1 MSSSSSH
8 HPFGHLNHNN
18 NNTNSNSGSGGG
30 LLSGLASVNHS
41 GAPPHHNNLQP
52 QLGAAAAAAVSSFSA
67 YEDFDD
73 VDNEQTQQQQELL
86 FDDDDN
92 MDDSDQDTEE
102 ASETE
107 LGSSGNH
114 RNIDEPVEIKEQM
127 YQDKL
132 ASLKKQ
138 LDELRAGTHPEYV
151 RRVKKLEHQYNER
164 IRLNEIYR
172 EYLISCVERD
182 YILEKNAAVKEYE
195 EKKNDLQENLVTDF
209 EDRRKMIESERATME
224 LTGDSIDVKPTVTR
238 KLRRRP
244 NEPLPVPEKRRKPT
258 SGQLVLLLDEK
269 EVENDL
275 KLISRGKAV
284 HAIRN
289 HTNST
294 SNAGN
299 GSSSQNA
306 NSTAMVNMASP
317 VNSYQ
322 LNSSNSISSTAGIA
336 SSSNDISMPSIP
348 TPTLATINPSHT
360 PSAPLAST
368 GSVSHSLNQTQQQPS
383 QQPQQPPLQ
392 QQQQPA
398 APPQSGSQ
406 QQSSNSSNQQQ
417 QPPPPP
423 PPQLSQQPQQQQ
435 QQPPPAPPLVETKI
449 EDGKLL
455 YERRWFHRG
464 QPVYVEGKDIPRFS
478 ANISAIGSEAIWVKK
493 TSDGQKVRI
502 FTNQLSRGKVS
513 IKRRAN

>member
-1 MSSSSSH
+1 MSTSSSSH

-18 NNTNSNSGSGGG
+18 NNSLGGG
-30 LLSGLASVNHS
+30 ASANHS
-41 GAPPHHNNLQP
+41 GVQPLHNNLQP
-52 QLGAAAAAAVSSFSA
+52 PQLQHPADF
-67 YEDFDD
+67 EEFDD
-73 VDNEQTQQQQELL
+73 VDNEQTQQQQEHL

-114 RNIDEPVEIKEQM
+114 RNMDEPVEIKEQM

-258 SGQLVLLLDEK
+258 TGQLVLLLDEK

-294 SNAGN
+294 STAGN
-299 GSSSQNA
+299 GSSSQI
-306 NSTAMVNMASP
+306 VNNVPLNNLSSP
-317 VNSYQ
+317 INSYQ
-322 LNSSNSISSTAGIA
+322 LNSSNSTPVNTGVA
-336 SSSNDISMPSIP
+336 SSSNDISIAALPSSNLNP
-348 TPTLATINPSHT
+348 INPNHT
-360 PSAPLAST
+360 PSGPNASI
-368 GSVSHSLNQTQQQPS
+368 GSASHSQNLNQNNHQSQLQPAQLQQQPPVP
-383 QQPQQPPLQ
+383 QP
-392 QQQQPA
+392 
-398 APPQSGSQ
+398 GG
-406 QQSSNSSNQQQ
+406 QQSSNSNLSQNQQQ
-417 QPPPPP
+417 P
-423 PPQLSQQPQQQQ
+423 PQQQQ
-435 QQPPPAPPLVETKI
+435 QQVQPPQQPPLVETKI

>member
-1 MSSSSSH
+1 MSSSHQQPSPAPH
-8 HPFGHLNHNN
+8 MNN
-18 NNTNSNSGSGGG
+18 NITNNTGNVG
-30 LLSGLASVNHS
+30 
-41 GAPPHHNNLQP
+41 HNNL
-52 QLGAAAAAAVSSFSA
+52 
-67 YEDFDD
+67 DFDEFED
-73 VDNEQTQQQQELL
+73 GENEQEFFEEGALL
-86 FDDDDN
+86 LEEDN
-92 MDDSDQDTEE
+92 VEDSEEDTEE

-107 LGSSGNH
+107 MGSSSNH
-114 RNIDEPVEIKEQM
+114 RNIDEPIEIKEQM

-132 ASLKKQ
+132 ATLKKQ
-138 LDELRAGTHPEYV
+138 LEELRSGTHPEYV
-151 RRVKKLEHQYNER
+151 RRLKKLEHQYNER

-195 EKKNDLQENLVTDF
+195 EKKIDLKENLVTDF
-209 EDRRKMIESERATME
+209 EDRRKMIENERSTME
-224 LTGDSIDVKPTVTR
+224 LTGDSVDVKPTVTR

-258 SGQLVLLLDEK
+258 TGQLVLLLDEK

-284 HAIRN
+284 QAVRP

-294 SNAGN
+294 SSTGN
-299 GSSSQNA
+299 GNSSQNTNNSSPLA
-306 NSTAMVNMASP
+306 NLSNQPNSYPMNNSTGVAS
-317 VNSYQ
+317 N
-322 LNSSNSISSTAGIA
+322 
-336 SSSNDISMPSIP
+336 SNDISLSALPSP
-348 TPTLATINPSHT
+348 TVVLQPIQSSGT
-360 PSAPLAST
+360 PQSAPLTPNATT
-368 GSVSHSLNQTQQQPS
+368 GPIQGQSQNQNNTHQT
-383 QQPQQPPLQ
+383 
-392 QQQQPA
+392 A
-398 APPQSGSQ
+398 A
-406 QQSSNSSNQQQ
+406 
-417 QPPPPP
+417 PPPPP
-423 PPQLSQQPQQQQ
+423 PPPPPAPALVPQSQPQQPQPISQPIPSIQPPPQPQQQPQQQQ
-435 QQPPPAPPLVETKI
+435 QQQHQQQQQAPPPPQPPQPPQPPAVQPMVETKI